1 MVFLPIIASEGAKM
15 NNMSTQKVLCPQ
27 CGSEMWPDHD
37 AVNKVKVLVCT
48 KPTCL
53 YRIYPDYPRRAGNQ
67 EICYICGKL
76 FTVSNDSAGVLCPRC
91 KAEVQKGRNRSQG
104 RPRDAS
110 RKVRV
115 IQQRLTA

>member
-1 MVFLPIIASEGAKM
+1 MT
-15 NNMSTQKVLCPQ
+15 TQKVFCPQ
-27 CGSEMWPDHD
+27 CGSEMWPDCD
-37 AVNKVKVLVCT
+37 AANKVKVLVCT

-67 EICYICGKL
+67 EICYICGNI

-91 KAEVQKGRNRSQG
+91 KAEVQKGKNKSQG
-104 RPRDAS
+104 RQRDTS

-115 IQQRLTA
+115 IQQRPTA